1 MLVSLCPSVFL
12 LFLFTAVHNGE
23 LLSNTVLSG
32 YRVPGQEKEMGRL
45 FVLGCGLCRWRGETS
60 PLHRHRKQR
69 GRARHPFQKESFSGS
84 LRPSYTRAEFTA
96 FIFPLYRQLFVTRA
110 APCLY
115 PAAVAA
121 RFQNKSTKNKKQP
134 QKSQCDW
141 LCKSSSYIIF
151 LHTELLHL
159 DLLAQQLCFKQFW
172 CKSTSLTCISVSAFS
187 VIWGFNLVDNSRHDI
202 SWKRDPL
209 PW

>member
-1 MLVSLCPSVFL
+1 MANYYQTLFCQDIGFPDRKKKWAGFLCLGVVC
-12 LFLFTAVHNGE
+12 AGE
-23 LLSNTVLSG
+23 EE
-32 YRVPGQEKEMGRL
+32 R
-45 FVLGCGLCRWRGETS
+45 
-60 PLHRHRKQR
+60 LHRYIVTEKQ
-69 GRARHPFQKESFSGS
+69 GVRARHPFQKESFSGS
-84 LRPSYTRAEFTA
+84 LRPSCTRAEFTA

-172 CKSTSLTCISVSAFS
+172 CKSTSLTCIFVSAFS